1 MALLVSDP
9 DVFEQ
14 IVHHIFLP
22 PQLPQ
27 ERSHACID
35 AAIFRVT
42 SAALAEF
49 EMSLQTQDSMRPA
62 VSRARTT
69 LMAAIDCHGST
80 DGGIS
85 EFVLRDRME
94 RLEVGGTII
103 LQIRAQNAGL
113 IFTRQPQCVRFE
125 VFELAPQNQ
134 EVIAA
139 KGRLI
144 RQFPGFALDVPSTTY
159 DDAYFRATLAQT
171 LATMSGQSA
180 PGVQPQILKAGRFVD
195 EERDTTHPAMVTEF
209 LMGFLMAHGRAVD
222 SIITVTKNTRDD
234 VLFKESEMPWRRS
247 PAYLLIR
254 VSLHLLFTRH
264 LKGSDTLYKAFMA
277 FFMAKLLQNAQRLG
291 ISTDLQ
297 YAMSAK
303 VARRLQKQT
312 NSGKGMPDHVRKL
325 LHDVQDD
332 CSTAISRAWVDL
344 QYHEYNPCRTLS
356 SLAQLQFSNDS
367 VIDLPLLDDWLAA
380 RPFRQSTNLSS
391 PNQMSSE
398 LHLHAQLRF
407 PSLQQKLSEEYRIAN
422 LHSFED
428 WCAQSLRASVTAHDI
443 DTVCHQVYS
452 LIVRYHQHATSQ
464 YEAASGAPPRP
475 NNPEESSSMILII
488 LELWQ
493 AMDKQAVE
501 NCSLLAEYDPQIP
514 VALFQNLLLPTRDQM
529 VRLERLE
536 VYLHTRQTRARER
549 LSSDLFGDAKDNDCF
564 AVRYFEQD
572 DAMQA
577 LFEDITARGREGR
590 EAKIKELYANYERY
604 EKLENEIAG
613 MECSFFTVEIE
624 ATSRIG
630 VQSLRRHDDRR
641 CEKCAKIH
649 DRDAMR
655 ISVHE
660 WPLPSRQEQAKA
672 VVFELCIPRW
682 YADWRDCTAY
692 LLQDVLQLNNKGADR
707 PKNQYALDKDPH
719 VGQNYHSEGQRII
732 LWTKNKTHVKTH
744 RRTRYVS
751 TAVEKDV
758 CVDNATFY
766 QYLDTES
773 KQFGGRYE
781 SHKKAEVAC
790 TYLLPQHTRELQPF
804 LFRPADA
811 PDGPS
816 PNMII
821 ASQSLCPSDGMTVDE
836 FKEMCSIPGGTAVQW
851 YNIALQLAS
860 PTVDLKKEETV
871 LVFLQCIYQAG
882 PNQDEGSAG
891 TNGVSRASHAVLN
904 HTDLARTLLECLE
917 ASLEKIKRNWES
929 MHALVVFTAI
939 ASRLL
944 TMNAEVQL
952 DCLSFLQKVRETAFF
967 WLQDVHER
975 AQAAEDHVVRTQ
987 FLSKGIDIALICG
1000 MTFDV
1005 DRTHLTGVLA
1015 EDDNVWILLRCAMA
1029 IAERAK
1035 AKQSLLGILAARFKR
1050 VLYRSHPI
1058 IRGAIS
1064 HTGLDRAVK
1073 NVWSGYPVE
1082 GSVWR
1087 ALEVNYWLQ
1096 TTIFAR
1102 CSTEPATV
1110 QFNLLTGE
1118 LLVDGLQHK
1127 TPPLVYERHSTY
1139 KALFGDSSVEVMPSK
1154 IKPASFATKG
1164 TYGGYS
1170 VHIGITKK
1178 DPLIRRDLVVIAM
1191 EEATRTGDARVFEI
1205 VPSRLLRECLPERFV
1220 TGHVHWYDTQSGSL
1234 QFRSI
1239 TAPWDAMSPSNWTL
1253 VRSDVDT
1260 GWHLQRGETYL
1271 LGSRCQT
1278 SVQIAQ
1284 ALSPLV
1290 HSSRIEIVLQADQ
1303 KSLEIEIPTARLG
1316 FTLQSGQDTLR
1327 SKEYRGMIVD
1337 RKQSAGTLIGLSNK
1351 LLLRPLKKANRL
1363 ILIPDGDVSYKR
1375 CANHVNVNIEQ
1386 QEADGVVDIHSF
1398 EIDMRLG
1405 RPVDNGSLQ
1414 SKLFIAFLHA
1424 VTSFAL
1430 PDPLTKRT
1438 GTEQALSVLRSAAM
1452 RSFEELSAPNIDML
1466 MKIAALS
1473 PARFYYPPDAKVM
1486 QSVRWDDQLSFM
1498 AQHGDFYSAVGAIL
1512 RQAAALRIFYPGS
1525 NICIPSLT
1533 HIEKDLHHRDM
1544 IRTAVFRVA
1553 EYGAEHFTTVED
1565 VKYQSR
1571 DRGQGSPSATKACVM
1586 SRLIVSNSDK
1596 LHWRLPEKGHLWK
1609 QVMDLKTLYGAAR
1622 PLQVDRM
1629 AFDARLMQGNSN
1641 EVAPSLLSLHRTLG
1655 SPETDVNRPALM
1667 MWLST
1672 MALSPDADMALLQ
1685 VVAMFLTAQSLRA
1698 VVPPAAKSFCPAE
1711 GQDITLEELQSNI
1724 ADAAVSY
1731 KHSPDAKTQ
1740 FLRAPYGNR
1749 LETNAE
1755 HRARC
1760 EPKYNRQV
1768 LSISKDLARGFHR
1781 QWVSDRAKDVSLP
1794 EAATKSPVDD
1804 YIDCA
1809 KMMEG
1814 VNGMLEMR
1822 RNNQALQRYL
1832 DDLQVAV
1839 SSLSSQPISVP
1850 NMAISH
1856 GLRAPSIPGHATVE
1870 HVFADF
1876 VPQALRDDRFPRLAT
1891 QTYTSKTGA
1900 TSEDACPNLRA
1911 VVNVLEEETANQEL
1925 FKKTYVE
1932 GLRGSMNA
1940 LQLKRRIDDIV
1951 QPTLAELNEHLSR
1964 CEEFLKLIFANLV
1977 TASRTQLEK
1986 QSGGREDLHWPR
1998 PSPSLF
2004 LAQLNRDRWQA
2015 LPSQWKKPIV
2025 QYGIAITAVQRAERL
2040 LNAEASKNLDDMQRE
2055 LSEVGH
2061 TNWDPL
2067 AQPET
2072 LLLEVEGAIMVRDVQ
2087 EDIAREMRSPSSRG
2101 NQVVQLN
2108 MGEGKSSVIVPMVA
2122 AALGNGKQ
2130 LVRVIV
2136 AKPQSKQMAQM
2147 LVSKLGGL
2155 VNRRIYFMPYSR
2167 ALRLTRSSAEA
2178 IDELCRECMKMGGIL
2193 LLQPEHILSFKL
2205 TGPESVLAGNK
2216 DAGASFL
2223 RTQELFDKF
2232 SRDIVDESDENFNV
2246 KFELVYTLG
2255 IRRQVDFAP
2264 ARWGFVQH
2272 FLALVKVH
2280 AQALAEQDAK
2290 TMEFNTRGEGGF
2302 PRIRILQEEVAR
2314 ELVYRIAKD
2323 VTEFGLLGLPTSSQ
2337 SDTVR
2342 ASLFKYITT
2351 PDLTP
2356 EQTAAVETSA
2366 FWTANTKQALLLTR
2380 GLLAGGILQFVFC
2393 LKRWRVTYGLTT
2405 RSPATRLAVPYRAKD
2420 SPSPRSEFSHPD
2432 VVILLTSLSYYYGG
2446 LPDEDLFTALGHLM
2460 TCDQADAEYR
2470 TWLWDVDVPVEYRH
2484 LAGINIKDRVH
2495 CITKVFPHLRYSKG
2509 AIDYWLSHVVFPR
2522 EMKEYPHKLSASGC
2536 DLGRLKTLPT
2546 TCFSGTNDSRALLPL
2561 DVRQID
2567 IPEQMHTNALVLE
2580 YLLRFE
2586 NTVALMPSTAD
2597 ASATDAEQLLDM
2609 VMNLRPVPQ
2618 VILDVGAF
2626 VLELDNKSV
2635 AASWLAK
2642 YHANDKSAAV
2652 FCNDQDE
2659 LSVIDRTGRIELLQ
2673 TSSYKERM
2681 DMCIVYLDEAHT
2693 RGIDLKLPVHW
2704 RAACTLGA
2712 NLSKDRLVQACMRMR
2727 KLGKGQTIV
2736 FCVPNEIKES
2746 ILRDRA
2752 DDETNVE
2759 ITTASVVRWV
2769 ILQTWTEIK
2778 HSMALWV
2785 AQNHRFNIQKELWD
2799 KNTVDGH
2806 YQLNE
2811 TSARE
2816 FREEEARTLDFRYR
2830 PKPSKKAPLEILAK
2844 DTKHRSRAIIDR
2856 CELYGMLSFNAR
2868 KLTEEQE
2875 RELSPEC
2882 DVDAERV
2889 VQKPPAAQAAQN
2901 HLHRDILSFV
2911 MTGEAKQRSSAY
2923 GPAFHT
2929 LSNTSPALHFDVTQ
2943 FRDQRMLVSTDFSR
2957 TILDSG
2963 KGALHDSYQ
2972 RSVQWVLTGLG
2983 KSDSTAEYIIIIS
2996 PYEAQHLVARGALLH
3011 SRAALHL
3018 YRPRYNIRYRPMEKL
3033 DFYQISSPALTVHVP
3048 LSLSVQ
3054 LGVFAGQLYWNSYAE
3069 YVATTH
3075 FLGLLS
3081 KPAEQGQEVT
3091 MDGFIRNNEVGL
3103 CSSPVNFLKVF
3114 LSKIRRG
3121 GDDISKSHMGMLLD
3135 GKVFRS
3141 EDFV

>member
-27 ERSHACID
+27 ERSHARID
-35 AAIFRVT
+35 AAILRVT

-49 EMSLQTQDSMRPA
+49 EMSLQTQDPMRLA

-69 LMAAIDCHGST
+69 LIAAIDCHSSP

-134 EVIAA
+134 KVIAA

-144 RQFPGFALDVPSTTY
+144 RHFPGFALDVPSTTY
-159 DDAYFRATLAQT
+159 DDAYFCATLAQT

-234 VLFKESEMPWRRS
+234 VLFKDSEKPWRRS

-344 QYHEYNPCRTLS
+344 QYNEYNPCRTLS

-391 PNQMSSE
+391 PNQLSSE

-452 LIVRYHQHATSQ
+452 LIVRYHQHARSQ

-475 NNPEESSSMILII
+475 NNPEETSSMILII

-564 AVRYFEQD
+564 AVRYFDQD

-613 MECSFFTVEIE
+613 MECSFYTVEIE
-624 ATSRIG
+624 ATSRFG

-773 KQFGGRYE
+773 KQFVGRYE

-987 FLSKGIDIALICG
+987 FLSKGIDI
-1000 MTFDV
+1000 
-1005 DRTHLTGVLA
+1005 
-1015 EDDNVWILLRCAMA
+1015 
-1029 IAERAK
+1029 
-1035 AKQSLLGILAARFKR
+1035 
-1050 VLYRSHPI
+1050 
-1058 IRGAIS
+1058 
-1064 HTGLDRAVK
+1064 
-1073 NVWSGYPVE
+1073 
-1082 GSVWR
+1082 
-1087 ALEVNYWLQ
+1087 
-1096 TTIFAR
+1096 
-1102 CSTEPATV
+1102 
-1110 QFNLLTGE
+1110 
-1118 LLVDGLQHK
+1118 
-1127 TPPLVYERHSTY
+1127 
-1139 KALFGDSSVEVMPSK
+1139 
-1154 IKPASFATKG
+1154 
-1164 TYGGYS
+1164 
-1170 VHIGITKK
+1170 
-1178 DPLIRRDLVVIAM
+1178 
-1191 EEATRTGDARVFEI
+1191 
-1205 VPSRLLRECLPERFV
+1205 
-1220 TGHVHWYDTQSGSL
+1220 
-1234 QFRSI
+1234 
-1239 TAPWDAMSPSNWTL
+1239 
-1253 VRSDVDT
+1253 
-1260 GWHLQRGETYL
+1260 
-1271 LGSRCQT
+1271 
-1278 SVQIAQ
+1278 
-1284 ALSPLV
+1284 
-1290 HSSRIEIVLQADQ
+1290 
-1303 KSLEIEIPTARLG
+1303 
-1316 FTLQSGQDTLR
+1316 
-1327 SKEYRGMIVD
+1327 
-1337 RKQSAGTLIGLSNK
+1337 
-1351 LLLRPLKKANRL
+1351 
-1363 ILIPDGDVSYKR
+1363 
-1375 CANHVNVNIEQ
+1375 
-1386 QEADGVVDIHSF
+1386 
-1398 EIDMRLG
+1398 
-1405 RPVDNGSLQ
+1405 
-1414 SKLFIAFLHA
+1414 
-1424 VTSFAL
+1424 
-1430 PDPLTKRT
+1430 
-1438 GTEQALSVLRSAAM
+1438 RSAAM

-1512 RQAAALRIFYPGS
+1512 QQAAALTMFYPGS
-1525 NICIPSLT
+1525 NICIPSLK
-1533 HIEKDLHHRDM
+1533 HIEEDLHHRDM

-1553 EYGAEHFTTVED
+1553 EYGAEHFTTVKD
-1565 VKYQSR
+1565 VNYRSR

-1629 AFDARLMQGNSN
+1629 AFDARLMQGNSD
-1641 EVAPSLLSLHRTLG
+1641 EVAPSLLSLHQTLG

-1724 ADAAVSY
+1724 ADAAVPY

-1740 FLRAPYGNR
+1740 LLRAPYGNR

-1781 QWVSDRAKDVSLP
+1781 QWVSDRAKDVLLP
-1794 EAATKSPVDD
+1794 EAATKSPVVD

-1814 VNGMLEMR
+1814 VNGMLETR

-1850 NMAISH
+1850 KMAISH
-1856 GLRAPSIPGHATVE
+1856 ELKALSIPGHATVE
-1870 HVFADF
+1870 HVFAEF

-1911 VVNVLEEETANQEL
+1911 VVHGLEEETANQES

-1940 LQLKRRIDDIV
+1940 LQLKRRTDDIV

-1964 CEEFLKLIFANLV
+1964 CEEFLQLIFANLV

-1986 QSGGREDLHWPR
+1986 QSGGREGLHWPR
-1998 PSPSLF
+1998 TSPSLF

-2122 AALGNGKQ
+2122 AALGDGKQ

-2155 VNRRIYFMPYSR
+2155 LNRRIYFMPYSR

-2302 PRIRILQEEVAR
+2302 PRIRILQEEVAQ

-2356 EQTAAVETSA
+2356 KQTAAVETSA

-2635 AASWLAK
+2635 AAAWLAK

-2752 DDETNVE
+2752 EDETNVE

-2806 YQLNE
+2806 YQLDE

-2816 FREEEARTLDFRYR
+2816 FREEEARTLDYRYR

-2844 DTKHRSRAIIDR
+2844 DTKHRSRAIIAR

-2889 VQKPPAAQAAQN
+2889 VQKPPAAQAAQH

-2943 FRDQRMLVSTDFSR
+2943 FQDQRMLASTDFSR

-2996 PYEAQHLVARGALLH
+2996 PYEAQRLVARGALLH

-3018 YRPRYNIRYRPMEKL
+3018 YRPRYNVRYRPMEKL

-3069 YVATTH
+3069 YVATTR

-3103 CSSPVNFLKVF
+3103 CSSPVDFLKVF

-3121 GDDISKSHMGMLLD
+3121 GDDISKTHMGMLLD

-3141 EDFV
+3141 ADFE